1 MRLVSVFMG
10 SFRLC
15 YLRILGAVTDAKYET
30 GLMSQFTR
38 ISDTLKVKST
48 ETEVKQLRRNF
59 MEQSF
64 ITVKKHHMLST
75 LSN

>member
-1 MRLVSVFMG
+1 MG